1 MSSSSQISSHFLMHL
16 LQEFMNKMKT
26 VISSQEIISRVLNHS
41 SSSSTPSATSA
52 SMHHYSTSVG
62 VAGGAGR
69 GEGKGSI
76 VLGEFKE
83 IMDNMIQSNAA
94 ELLLFQN
101 MKKIL
106 HNDVRA
112 IHQQK
117 IRKKVS

>member
-41 SSSSTPSATSA
+41 SSSSTPSTTSA

-62 VAGGAGR
+62 VSGGAGR

>member
-62 VAGGAGR
+62 GAGR

>member
-1 MSSSSQISSHFLMHL
+1 
-16 LQEFMNKMKT
+16 
-26 VISSQEIISRVLNHS
+26 
-41 SSSSTPSATSA
+41 
-52 SMHHYSTSVG
+52 MHHYSTSVG
-62 VAGGAGR
+62 AGGVGR